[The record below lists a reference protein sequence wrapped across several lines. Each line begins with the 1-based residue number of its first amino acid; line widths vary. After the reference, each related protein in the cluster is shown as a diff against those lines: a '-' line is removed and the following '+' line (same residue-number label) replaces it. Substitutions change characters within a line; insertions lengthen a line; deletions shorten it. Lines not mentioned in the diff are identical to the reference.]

1 MNSKS
6 QNNDPLDRSR
16 KLWDKEAATFD
27 NEPDHGLRDPRVR
40 QAWVTLLKASL
51 PVPPLTILD
60 IGCGTGSLSI
70 LLSELGYAVTGADFS
85 PEMIKL
91 AEEKA
96 TRAGYTIPFHIMD
109 ASNPNFTPQQF
120 DVIVCRHLLWA
131 LPDPAQVL
139 QRWANL
145 LKPHGQFL
153 LIEGF
158 WHTGGGLHAQQ
169 ILDLM
174 PASMTDI
181 IVTDLSNQPELW
193 GGAVDDERYLIHAEL
208 K

>member
-1 MNSKS
+1 VNSKS
-6 QNNDPLDRSR
+6 QNNDPLDRLR

-60 IGCGTGSLSI
+60 IGCGTGSLTI

-96 TRAGYTIPFHIMD
+96 THAGYTIPFHIMD

-145 LKPHGQFL
+145 LKPHGQLL

-169 ILDLM
+169 ILDIM
-174 PASMTDI
+174 PSTMTDL

-193 GGAVDDERYLIHAEL
+193 GGAVDDERYLIYAKL
-208 K
+208 